1 MPQNARPSK
10 AGRPRSEAAERAIL
24 QATFELLQQVGLNRM
39 TIEAV
44 AVRAGVGRPTI
55 YRRWP
60 NKEAMAVAAILAHIP
75 PVQQPTVNDPITALH
90 QILPSGMKE
99 ITNPAIRR
107 TSLEII
113 AACADNPELAQVYLH
128 ARRAIALDLVRRAIE
143 IGYLR
148 ADADPE
154 LILDKMV
161 GPPLYRYYVLGAP
174 PMPEHEIHNLIDE
187 VCNEARPR
195 RDTPQPLNDQPT
207 GKSSP

>member
-1 MPQNARPSK
+1 LGVLQNARPKK

-24 QATFELLQQVGLNRM
+24 QAAFELLQQMGLNRM

-44 AVRAGVGRPTI
+44 AAHAGVGRPTI

-60 NKEAMAVAAILAHIP
+60 NKEAMAVAAILAHVP
-75 PVQQPTVNDPITALH
+75 PVQQPTVKDPITALH
-90 QILPSGMKE
+90 EIIPAAMKE

-107 TSLEII
+107 ISLEII
-113 AACADNPELAQVYLH
+113 AASADNPELAQVYLQE
-128 ARRAIALDLVRRAIE
+128 RRTIALDVVRRAVE

-154 LILDKMV
+154 LILDKIV
-161 GPPLYRYYVLGAP
+161 GPILYRYYILGSP
-174 PMPEHEIHNLIDE
+174 PMPENEIHNLIDE

-195 RDTPQPLNDQPT
+195 PD
-207 GKSSP
+207 SP